1 MIDWPKV
8 VQDLEKEN
16 ARLKKAL
23 AEQEQDLRE
32 FGVEVAMK
40 VYNKFE
46 YGMSNFELE
55 QIVDEVMK
63 NG

>member
-23 AEQEQDLRE
+23 TEQEQDLRE
-32 FGVEVAMK
+32 FGVAVAKAIAADEDFKMT
-40 VYNKFE
+40 F
-46 YGMSNFELE
+46 E
-55 QIVDEVMK
+55 QIVDEVMEK
-63 NG
+63 NT